1 MTSIFIWQVV
11 PTPACLKIRQNR
23 LQNAGCSGQST
34 CQMKMDVTL
43 GPVPHRRAGA
53 DGRTPDHGVRSRQST
68 GPPASQ
74 GLLGERSAGR
84 TLAGKSSI
92 PLEYLSRRNPS
103 PSVLSPRVPNSRA
116 SPRRLALHSRDRHGE
131 APRGPGR
138 QRHCTRRVSP
148 VPRSPR
154 HTRRA
159 VGVRVP
165 QPEIQPSGTGEPVE
179 SGHRPDAGST
189 GGRDTHFI
197 EEPHHGPRRPRGQ
210 VRVCHVAPRR

>member
-1 MTSIFIWQVV
+1 MRQPTADVPRITGLSSQAEVARHHDPEPELIAIQEDSAIRGRERLIQGGANGTSVTSIFIWQVV

-131 APRGPGR
+131 ALEARGGNGI
-138 QRHCTRRVSP
+138 
-148 VPRSPR
+148 
-154 HTRRA
+154 A
-159 VGVRVP
+159 LDG
-165 QPEIQPSGTGEPVE
+165 
-179 SGHRPDAGST
+179 
-189 GGRDTHFI
+189 
-197 EEPHHGPRRPRGQ
+197 
-210 VRVCHVAPRR
+210 